1 MKTTVGTLK
10 DKKQRKEKITML
22 TAYDYLMAK
31 ILDEA
36 GIDLILVGD
45 SLGMVILGY
54 NTTIPVTLEDVLYHT
69 KAVARGVE
77 KAMVVADMP
86 FLTYQ
91 ADKVEA
97 LRNAARF
104 LQEGGAQ
111 GVKIEGGVLMA
122 ETVDFLVRRGIPV
135 MGHIGL
141 TPQSVNQLGGFKVQG
156 KDIEQARQLIKDAQ
170 ALDEA
175 GVFSI
180 VLECIPYP
188 LARMITEKVSVPT
201 IGIGAGPYCDGQ
213 VLVIQDLL
221 GYFKTTP
228 RFVKKYAEFGK
239 EAKRAVAEYIKEVR
253 EGKFPTMENSYP
265 LSNLVL
271 EELEKNENS

>member
-1 MKTTVGTLK
+1 MNTTVATLRE
-10 DKKQRKEKITML
+10 KKQKNEKITML

-31 ILDEA
+31 IIDEA

-45 SLGMVILGY
+45 SLGMVVLGY
-54 NTTIPVTLEDVLYHT
+54 ETTLPVTIEDVLYHT
-69 KAVARGVE
+69 KAVARGV
-77 KAMVVADMP
+77 KSAMVVADMP

-97 LRNAARF
+97 LRNAGRF

-111 GVKIEGGVLMA
+111 AVKIEGGELMA
-122 ETVDFLVRRGIPV
+122 ETVDFLTKRGVPV

-156 KDIEQARQLIKDAQ
+156 KDIKQARQLIKDAQ
-170 ALDEA
+170 ILEEA

-180 VLECIPYP
+180 VLECVPYP
-188 LARMITEKVSVPT
+188 LAKMITEKVSVPT

-221 GYFKTTP
+221 GYFEAAAK
-228 RFVKKYAEFGK
+228 FVKKYTELGK
-239 EAKRAVAEYIKEVR
+239 EIKRAVVEYIEEVQN
-253 EGKFPTMENSYP
+253 GKFPTLENSYS
-265 LSNLVL
+265 LSPSVL
-271 EELEKNENS
+271 EELKKG